1 LVLAGFDW
9 FLAKTCGFTGSDLFF
24 FPSIFPLVSIQR
36 DSILDCCQIIVA
48 TVRFTVF
55 PTNHIGS
62 NLTVYCIFTVNYF
75 LVVCNILITVNY
87 FLVVYDIII
96 NSEALL
102 VINFVN
108 LKIKL
113 VQSFECTYRG
123 GVCVRVFI

>member
-1 LVLAGFDW
+1 
-9 FLAKTCGFTGSDLFF
+9 
-24 FPSIFPLVSIQR
+24 
-36 DSILDCCQIIVA
+36 
-48 TVRFTVF
+48 
-55 PTNHIGS
+55 
-62 NLTVYCIFTVNYF
+62 VYCIFTVNYF

-123 GVCVRVFI
+123 RVCVRVFI